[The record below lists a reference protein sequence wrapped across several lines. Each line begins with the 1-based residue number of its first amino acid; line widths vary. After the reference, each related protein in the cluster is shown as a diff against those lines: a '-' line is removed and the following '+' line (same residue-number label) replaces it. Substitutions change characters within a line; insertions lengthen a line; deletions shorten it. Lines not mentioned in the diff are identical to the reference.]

1 MNLTINP
8 TNTMTA
14 ISTMAAITTPTDI
27 VAIITFKFTA
37 CGPLDGG
44 GVREEE
50 GAGDDG
56 SVISTVPD

>member
-14 ISTMAAITTPTDI
+14 ISMMAAITTPTDI
-27 VAIITFKFTA
+27 VAIITSKFTA

-50 GAGDDG
+50 GAGDD
-56 SVISTVPD
+56 

>member
-14 ISTMAAITTPTDI
+14 ISTMAAILTTPTDI

-50 GAGDDG
+50 GADG